1 MVTFYFTEIEGE
13 VVSRSWTLT
22 VPPRVLGTGH
32 RPGGQD
38 LGLFSRIFRMTVTHQ
53 DQKNFLS
60 IKIRIVV
67 TFDVFNCIRVGVYD
81 ESHKKTNIFVRSTS
95 FRYGSNTDLD
105 QRYLSHSISQW
116 RRMIFTCRTKL
127 DSVGRCLEWDGELEG
142 TPCFRKTFSRKI
154 RTFDYDHRSV
164 HDRPVRLQR
173 GYDPST
179 VVYRGPSV
187 GGRKIEEGG
196 ALQSE
201 GWR

>member
-1 MVTFYFTEIEGE
+1 MKSRPRNTVKKFPEVRKGTHKLRLLSKVISSRIGQNTLYVISETFSGMVTFYFTEIEGE

-105 QRYLSHSISQW
+105 QRYLSHSISQ
-116 RRMIFTCRTKL
+116 
-127 DSVGRCLEWDGELEG
+127 
-142 TPCFRKTFSRKI
+142 
-154 RTFDYDHRSV
+154 
-164 HDRPVRLQR
+164 
-173 GYDPST
+173 
-179 VVYRGPSV
+179 
-187 GGRKIEEGG
+187 
-196 ALQSE
+196 
-201 GWR
+201 